1 MNKLHFE
8 KNHKTK
14 SNEKSSSRRL
24 GLHYKKKD
32 QIQEDIVSS
41 KNYQEART

>member
-14 SNEKSSSRRL
+14 SNEKSSTHRL
-24 GLHYKKKD
+24 GLHYIKKD
-32 QIQEDIVSS
+32 QIQEDIVIS
-41 KNYQEART
+41 KNYQETRT